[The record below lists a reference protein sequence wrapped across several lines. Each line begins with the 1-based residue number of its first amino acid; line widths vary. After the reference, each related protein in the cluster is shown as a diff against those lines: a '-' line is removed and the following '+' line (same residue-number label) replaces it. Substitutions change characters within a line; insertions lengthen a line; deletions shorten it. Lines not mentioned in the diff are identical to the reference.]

1 MTCLINF
8 KKENLFRIHLK
19 ILEGEGGEGEEEKKQ
34 GKKSTDKLGT
44 LTKITSARKKFKLS
58 PDNINKKSLS

>member
-1 MTCLINF
+1 M
-8 KKENLFRIHLK
+8 LFIFQLE
-19 ILEGEGGEGEEEKKQ
+19 EGEREGEGEEEKKQ